1 MSSVVT
7 SISLWPQQSH
17 NLPEVVQQKRQRL
30 SRNQEP
36 GLNAAHLTPWRA
48 PSVRRSARGT
58 DPSSQGVRSGQAA
71 ARAPRPA

>member
-36 GLNAAHLTPWRA
+36 GLNAAHLTP
-48 PSVRRSARGT
+48 GE
-58 DPSSQGVRSGQAA
+58 
-71 ARAPRPA
+71 PRL